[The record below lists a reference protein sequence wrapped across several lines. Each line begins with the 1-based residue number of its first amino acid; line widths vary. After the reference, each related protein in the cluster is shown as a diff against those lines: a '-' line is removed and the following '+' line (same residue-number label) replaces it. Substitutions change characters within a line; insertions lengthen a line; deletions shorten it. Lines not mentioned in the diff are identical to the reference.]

1 MFDRFTER
9 ARKVMTLARQEA
21 QRFNH
26 DYIGTEHI
34 LLGLVQEGS
43 GVAAQVLKSLDVD
56 LKKIRMEVEKIVK
69 NGTNMVTMGQL
80 PFTPRAKKVLE
91 LALEEA
97 ENLGHSY
104 IGTEHLLLGLIREN
118 EGIAAQ
124 VLLNLG
130 TTLEEVREQVLEL
143 LGADQGEGGPQAGHG
158 PAQGAQP
165 AQPAAEASFSS
176 GESEEPASETPQQ
189 AAPGK
194 SKTPALDAFGR
205 DLTDL
210 ARENQLDPVIGRQR
224 EIERVMQIL
233 SRRTKNNP
241 VLLGEAGVGKT
252 AIVEGLAQLI
262 VSGNVPEILRGKR
275 VVTLDLAMM
284 VAGTKYRGQFEE
296 RIKAVMTEVRRA
308 KNVILFIDELHT
320 LVGAGGAEGAID
332 ASNVL
337 KPALSRGEVQCIGA
351 TTLDEFR
358 KYIEKDGALERR
370 FQTIVVEPPSK
381 DETFEI
387 LKGLRERYEK
397 HHRVKYS
404 DQALRD
410 AIDLSTRYITGRF
423 LPDKAIDVIDEAGA
437 RIRLR
442 SMSNPPDLRE
452 LDDEIRKLDGDKAE
466 AVQAQDFEKAARLRD
481 KVQKLK
487 KKRQQAMDDWR
498 KETREAEGVVDSD
511 VIRETVSRVTG
522 VPLTR
527 IESGEAD
534 RLLHMEDELR
544 KNVVGQERAVS
555 AVSRSVRRS
564 RSGLK
569 NPKRPAGS
577 FIFLGPTGV
586 GKTLLAKQ
594 LARFMFGDEDALI
607 HIDMS
612 EYMEKHNV
620 SRLVGAPPGYVGYEE
635 GGQLSEKVRRRPY
648 SVVLFDEI
656 EKAHSDVFNMLLQ
669 ILEEGR
675 LTDSFGRHV
684 DFRNT
689 VIILTSNIGS
699 AIIKNQATLGF
710 TKTTDTVADS
720 GYQKM
725 KDQLARELERH
736 FRPEFLNRIDEVV
749 VFRTLVPE
757 DLKQIIDIELQGV
770 KARLMEKNVDM
781 VLTEA
786 AKEYIISES
795 LELDFGARPLKRA
808 LEKLIEDPL
817 SERMLRGDV
826 VPNTR
831 VDVDSKDG
839 ALTFI
844 SSPRPEAS
852 AATAAPSGAGPAT
865 AAGV

>member
-9 ARKVMTLARQEA
+9 ARKVMSLARQEA

-43 GVAAQVLKSLDVD
+43 GVAARVLKRLDVE
-56 LKKIRMEVEKIVK
+56 LRKIRIEVEKIVK

-97 ENLGHSY
+97 QHLSHNY

-124 VLLNLG
+124 VLMNLG
-130 TTLEEVREQVLEL
+130 SKLEDVREEVLEL
-143 LGADQGEGGPQAGHG
+143 LGSDGESDGGGGEPG
-158 PAQGAQP
+158 P
-165 AQPAAEASFSS
+165 EFSS
-176 GESEEPASETPQQ
+176 GDPDESTDTSS
-189 AAPGK
+189 GNSK

-205 DLTDL
+205 DLTEL
-210 ARENQLDPVIGRQR
+210 AREGQLDPCVGRAR

-233 SRRTKNNP
+233 CRRTKNNP
-241 VLLGEAGVGKT
+241 VLLGEPGVGKT

-262 VSGNVPEILRGKR
+262 MSGEVPEILRGKR

-308 KNVILFIDELHT
+308 KNVMLFIDELHT

-337 KPALSRGEVQCIGA
+337 KPALSRGEMQCIGA
-351 TTLDEFR
+351 TTLDEYR

-370 FQTIVVEPPSK
+370 FQMILVEPPSK
-381 DETFEI
+381 VETLAI
-387 LKGLRERYEK
+387 LHGLRERYEK
-397 HHRVKYS
+397 HHRVHYTEE
-404 DQALRD
+404 ALQL
-410 AIDLSTRYITGRF
+410 AVDLSTRYITDRF

-437 RIRLR
+437 RVRLR
-442 SMSNPPDLRE
+442 SMTQPPDLKE
-452 LDDEIRKLDGDKAE
+452 LDTQVRDLERDKQD
-466 AVQAQDFEKAARLRD
+466 AVQAQDFERAAALRD
-481 KVQKLK
+481 QAQKLK
-487 KKRQQAMDDWR
+487 KKRQSVLDAWR
-498 KETREAEGVVDSD
+498 EETRETEGLVDAD
-511 VIRETVSRVTG
+511 IIQETVSSTTG
-522 VPLTR
+522 IPLTR
-527 IESGEAD
+527 IEAGEAD
-534 RLLHMEDELR
+534 RLLAMEEEVQAH
-544 KNVVGQERAVS
+544 VVGQERAVS
-555 AVSRSVRRS
+555 AVCRAVRRS
-564 RSGLK
+564 RTGLK
-569 NPKRPAGS
+569 NPLRSVGS
-577 FIFLGPTGV
+577 FVFLGPTGV
-586 GKTLLAKQ
+586 GKTLLAKE
-594 LARFMFGDEDALI
+594 LARFMFGNEEALI

-656 EKAHSDVFNMLLQ
+656 EKAHHDVFNMLLQ

-689 VIILTSNIGS
+689 IIILTSNIGS
-699 AIIKNQATLGF
+699 SIIKNQATLGF
-710 TKTTDTVADS
+710 TSTS
-720 GYQKM
+720 GNEELSNYDKM
-725 KDQLARELERH
+725 KAQLDRELERH

-749 VFRTLVPE
+749 VFRQLQRV
-757 DLKQIIDIELQGV
+757 DLRAIVDIELAGV
-770 KARLMEKNVDM
+770 FKRLESRNITLELNEK
-781 VLTEA
+781 
-786 AKEYIISES
+786 AKEVIIDEGSN
-795 LELDFGARPLKRA
+795 LDYGARPLKRA
-808 LEKLIEDPL
+808 IEKLVEDQL
-817 SERMLRGDV
+817 SEKVLRGEIPVGSSVAVTVIDGKLDFAV
-826 VPNTR
+826 TEAPPAAE
-831 VDVDSKDG
+831 DDSDSDTESTDG
-839 ALTFI
+839 DAEGL
-844 SSPRPEAS
+844 PAE
-852 AATAAPSGAGPAT
+852 SGQKA
-865 AAGV
+865 